1 MELTH
6 FEALYPEDSR
16 FSEIEKIFFFVKEGN
31 SCQLIGL
38 PGVGRGNLLG
48 FLAYNRNIRI
58 KHVGENQKWFH
69 FVLTNFSEMRS
80 RDLFTVTKFLFLSL
94 VDSLRERGWVNE
106 YELTNQIFKESLE
119 MQDELVL
126 FQGLKRTIDYLAIE
140 KQLTVV
146 FLFDRFEEYV
156 PVLDST
162 FFSNLRVLRNRAKY
176 RFSVVFSLNKPLE
189 DLVEPALFAE
199 FHEFLAG
206 HTVYMQLTD
215 TPGLMFRLGYIEKIT
230 EKKIDEKLKE
240 QILKLTAGHVKLTR
254 LAVEACLG
262 EKSKS
267 VILGSQQRLQNPDS
281 GQARMTKENRDHTPR
296 GTGAQNDKLTSFLL
310 EQRTIQ
316 GGLKEIWRSFSPVEQ
331 LWILNKNR
339 TEENKAIEAYMTD
352 LHFIIDGRIQ
362 IPLFQ
367 AFVDRDLQNFSPQAD
382 NIVYDENTNAIRKG
396 KLVLSDDLTAAEFR
410 LLKYFLHNS
419 EQVISRDT
427 VIDVVWGDS
436 KSTSGVTDQ
445 AVDQLVFRLRK
456 KIEENP
462 NQPTHLLT
470 VKGRGFSFTP

>member
-262 EKSKS
+262 EEPHPSPLLKGEGKD
-267 VILGSQQRLQNPDS
+267 GR
-281 GQARMTKENRDHTPR
+281 R
-296 GTGAQNDKLTSFLL
+296 GKVSSLSTGEDQGEGDLVTFLL

>member
-6 FEALYPEDSR
+6 FESLYPDNSR
-16 FSEIEKIFFFVKEGN
+16 FSEIEKIISFVKEGN

-48 FLAYNRNIRI
+48 FLAYNRHIRI
-58 KHVGENQKWFH
+58 KHLGENQKWFH
-69 FVLTNFSEMRS
+69 FVLTNFSEVRN

-106 YELTNQIFKESLE
+106 YETTNKIFKENLQ

-126 FQGLKRTIDYLAIE
+126 FQGLKHTIDYLSIE

-156 PVLDST
+156 PMLDGA

-189 DLVEPALFAE
+189 ELVEPALFAE

-206 HTVYMQLTD
+206 HTVYMSLSD
-215 TPGLMFRLGYIEKIT
+215 EPGLAFRIGYIEKVT
-230 EKKIDEKLKE
+230 GRKIDEKLKKN
-240 QILKLTAGHVKLTR
+240 LLVLTSGHGKMSR
-254 LAVEACLG
+254 LAMEACLA
-262 EKSKS
+262 E
-267 VILGSQQRLQNPDS
+267 
-281 GQARMTKENRDHTPR
+281 TPLNNLE
-296 GTGAQNDKLTSFLL
+296 TFLL
-310 EQRTIQ
+310 DHKSIQ
-316 GGLKEIWRSFSPVEQ
+316 GALKEIWRSFSPVEQ

-339 TEENKAIEAYMTD
+339 TEENKQIEEYMRN
-352 LHFIIDGRIQ
+352 LQFIIKGKIQ

-367 AFVDRDLQNFSPQAD
+367 AFVNRDLSSFSPQSES
-382 NIVYDENTNAIRKG
+382 IVYEETTNSIRKG

-419 EQVISRDT
+419 GQVINRDT
-427 VIDVVWGDS
+427 VISVVWGDN
-436 KSTSGVTDQ
+436 KSISGVTDQ
-445 AVDQLVFRLRK
+445 ALDQLIFRLRK

-462 NQPTHLLT
+462 TQPIHLQT
-470 VKGRGFSFTP
+470 VKGRGFTFSP